1 MGAYNTIIRTKAYAR
16 AGLAGNPSDGF
27 FGKTVSFTMRNF
39 FAEVVLYPSQN
50 LELLSGRRDRP
61 IYSGIEDMVKG
72 INNFGYYGGIRL
84 LQATIKKFHEY
95 CGSQDIKCRSEN
107 FSVRYFSNIPT
118 HVGMAGSSAI
128 IIACLQAL
136 MKFHRVDIP
145 KPKLANLALS
155 VETEE
160 LGIGAGLQDR
170 VAQVYEGLTY
180 MDFDRELMES
190 RGFGHYQSLDS
201 GLLQNIYLAYKS
213 ELSEGSEVFH
223 NDLRGRFNSGET
235 EVIDAMERWADIA
248 EQVRDCLQSGKSRA
262 IGSLLNANFDLRKSI
277 CNIHPDN
284 IAMVNAARSVGASA
298 KFTGSG
304 GAVVGQ
310 YEDDKMFE
318 ALSIV
323 LAHLGVTLVKPKV
336 VSKPLGFYSYF

>member
-1 MGAYNTIIRTKAYAR
+1 
-16 AGLAGNPSDGF
+16 
-27 FGKTVSFTMRNF
+27 MRNF
-39 FAEVVLYPSQN
+39 FAEVVLFPSQN
-50 LELLSGRRDRP
+50 LELLSGRRDSP

-84 LQATIKKFHEY
+84 LQAAIKKFHEY
-95 CGSQDIKCRSEN
+95 CESKDIRCRDEN
-107 FSVRYFSNIPT
+107 FSVRYYTNIPT

-128 IIACLQAL
+128 IIACLRAL
-136 MKFHRVDIP
+136 MKFYSVDIS
-145 KPKLANLALS
+145 KPELANLALS

-180 MDFDRELMES
+180 MNFDRKLMES

-223 NDLRGRFNSGET
+223 NDLRGRFNSGEP
-235 EVIDAMERWADIA
+235 EVIEAMTRWADIA
-248 EQVRDCLQSGKSRA
+248 EEVRACLQSSETRP
-262 IGSLLNANFDLRKSI
+262 IGHLLNANFDLRKSV

-284 IAMVNAARSVGASA
+284 VAMIDAARSVGASA

-304 GAVVGQ
+304 GAIIGQ
-310 YEDDKMFE
+310 YSDEPMFE
-318 ALSIV
+318 ALVNTLQS
-323 LAHLGVTLVKPKV
+323 LGITLLKPDII
-336 VSKPLGFYSYF
+336 

>member
-1 MGAYNTIIRTKAYAR
+1 MEAYSNIIRTKAYAR

-84 LQATIKKFHEY
+84 LQGTIKKFHQHCE
-95 CGSQDIKCRSEN
+95 SQDIRCRNKN
-107 FSVRYFSNIPT
+107 FSMRYYTNIPT

-128 IIACLQAL
+128 IIACLRAL
-136 MKFHRVDIP
+136 MKFYQVSIA
-145 KPKLANLALS
+145 KPTLANLALS

-180 MDFDRELMES
+180 MDFDRELMKS

-201 GLLQNIYLAYKS
+201 GSLQNIYLAYKS
-213 ELSEGSEVFH
+213 ELSEGSEIFH
-223 NDLRGRFNSGET
+223 NDLRGRFNSGEP
-235 EVIDAMERWADIA
+235 EVMNAMTRWADIA
-248 EQVRDCLQSGKSRA
+248 EEVRACLESDETRP
-262 IGSLLNANFDLRKSI
+262 IGHLLNANFDLRKSI
-277 CNIHPDN
+277 CNIHSDN
-284 IAMVNAARSVGASA
+284 MAMIEAARSIGASA

-304 GAVVGQ
+304 GAIVGQ
-310 YEDDKMFE
+310 YEDEKMFE
-318 ALSIV
+318 ALSV
-323 LAHLGVTLVKPKV
+323 TLTNLGVEIIKPKV
-336 VSKPLGFYSYF
+336 V